1 MQNNREIHLFKE
13 KVDRVNNEIAAGISN
28 LEKMIER
35 LKEKK
40 VNDSI
45 MKAKFTV
52 VKLETPA
59 VPKPMTHESKI
70 EADDGGV
77 EV

>member
-35 LKEKK
+35 LKENK

-45 MKAKFTV
+45 MKAKFTM
-52 VKLETPA
+52 VKMETPA
-59 VPKPMTHESKI
+59 VPKPMTLESKI
-70 EADDGGV
+70 ETTEGSV

>member
-70 EADDGGV
+70 EAADGGV

>member
-1 MQNNREIHLFKE
+1 
-13 KVDRVNNEIAAGISN
+13 
-28 LEKMIER
+28 MIER

-45 MKAKFTV
+45 MKAKLTM

-70 EADDGGV
+70 EAV
-77 EV
+77 EGSAEV